1 MAYLPLAAEAGF
13 VHVCGHR
20 GHSIGAPEN
29 TIPALQAAAH
39 RGADVCE
46 IDVVLTKDQEI
57 VLLHDEILD
66 RTTDGKGWVSDLTL
80 TEVQRLDA
88 GGWFSPSF
96 AGTRV
101 ATLREAL
108 EVARSLRLALHV
120 EIKERRQ
127 TDLLIDRLGDLL
139 TVAGAVED
147 ILVISFD
154 HPSLVRAQARI
165 PGLRTELITHA
176 RHVDPVALA
185 QRAGATS
192 VAIEWDM
199 FHPDDAIALHRAGVA
214 VRVTVPRP
222 ARIETSRAYGVDILQ
237 EVRSAVR
244 KGLIDILAG
253 DDAEQVNSLVKDRG
267 RG

>member
-1 MAYLPLAAEAGF
+1 MTYLPLAVQAGF
-13 VHVCGHR
+13 VHACGHR

-29 TIPALQAAAH
+29 TIPALQAAARH
-39 RGADVCE
+39 RADVCE

-57 VLLHDEILD
+57 ILLHDELLD
-66 RTTDGKGWVSDLTL
+66 RTTNGKGWVSDLTL
-80 TEVQRLDA
+80 AEIQRLDA
-88 GGWFSPSF
+88 GGWFSPRF

-101 ATLREAL
+101 ATLRETL
-108 EVARSLRLALHV
+108 EVARSLGLALHV
-120 EIKERRQ
+120 EIKERRRA
-127 TDLLIDRLGDLL
+127 DLLIDRLGEVLAA
-139 TVAGAVED
+139 AGAVGD
-147 ILVISFD
+147 VLVISFD

-165 PGLRTELITHA
+165 PELRTELITHA

-199 FHPDDAIALHRAGVA
+199 FHADDAIALHRAGVA

-222 ARIETSRAYGVDILQ
+222 ARIETLRAYGVDILQ
-237 EVRSAVR
+237 GVRSAVR
-244 KGLIDILAG
+244 QGLIDILAG
-253 DDAEQVNSLVKDRG
+253 DDAEQVTSLVKDRS